1 MFEEI
6 EEESFALREARV
18 LRFWKEQK
26 IFEQS
31 LAHRKKAP
39 LFSTYDG
46 PPFATGLP
54 HYGHLLAGTIKD
66 VVPRYKTMKGYYVPR
81 RFGWDTHGLPV
92 EQEIEKAWQL
102 SGATAIESFGIA
114 RFNEECRKIVLRYVE
129 QWKET
134 VERMGRWVDFS
145 QTYKTMDR
153 SFMES
158 VWWIFKQL
166 YDQGLV
172 YEGLKVMPFSAKLGT
187 PLSNFEAS
195 ENYKDV
201 QDPSI
206 VVAFPLEDS
215 EASLLVW
222 TTTPW
227 TLPSNMAVAL
237 HPDLVY
243 VHVRNEA
250 GSWILAEEALSRWF
264 SVPPEI
270 IQRFQGSEWI
280 GRAYRPPFSYFATLK
295 SQGAFTIIPG
305 SFVTTGEGTGCVH
318 IAPAF
323 GEEDFYAAQAA
334 QIPLVCPVDRN
345 GLFTEEIPDLAGR
358 FVKDCDGDLIRQLQR
373 QGLLFHRST
382 LVHRYPFC
390 WRSDTPL
397 IYRSMTTWFVRVE
410 AIKSRMLALADH
422 IHWTPDHLKE
432 GRFGHWLEGARDWAI
447 SRNRYWGTPIPI
459 WRSSDGEIHVI
470 ESVAELEQL
479 TGHVLED
486 LHRHFVDGLT
496 FVKNGKTF
504 TRIPEV
510 FDCWFESGSMP
521 FAQNHYPFEN
531 QEETDRSFPADFI
544 AEGVDQTRCWFYVLT
559 ILSTALRNQIAF
571 RNVIANGIVLAE
583 DGKKMSKRLKNYPEP
598 SSLLDQY
605 GADAVRLYMLH
616 SPAVRAEDLRFSSQG
631 VELVLR
637 QVLIPLWNAQAFF
650 TTYARIYDWNPS
662 HEVPPSQ
669 EIDRW
674 IVSKIQELTY
684 RIELGMADYDLS
696 RAVDPLVAF
705 VDQLTN
711 WYIRRNRRRF
721 WNDQPSKD
729 RNEAFSTLYR
739 VLLDFCKL
747 LAPFTPFLTEAIYLR
762 LREAHSP
769 ISVHLCDYPSYNPLQ
784 RDVAIEKAMDA
795 VQCVVSLGHSLRKE
809 QKIKVRQP
817 LPAVHLICV
826 HLEDRQA
833 LEQHQDLI
841 AEELNVK
848 AVVFHAQS
856 HQFVSR
862 SVKPNFRVLG
872 KKVGKWM
879 KEVHQQL
886 SSLSDA
892 SLMLLLEGKSIE
904 IPIEAGVIQ
913 IDPADVEITQT
924 ALPGCVAT
932 SIAHMTVALETNI
945 DHALCLEG
953 IAREIVNKINTM
965 RRDQNL
971 AVTDRIA
978 LWIAATPLVLKALH
992 AHQDYVAGEIL
1003 AIQVH
1008 IATHPQATH
1017 WDLNGEPAA
1026 LAIEKIEHKRK
1037 NI

>member
-6 EEESFALREARV
+6 EEESFSLREARI
-18 LRFWKEQK
+18 LQFWKEQH
-26 IFEQS
+26 IFEQT
-31 LAHRKKAP
+31 LAQRKEAP

-92 EQEIEKAWQL
+92 EQEIEKAWAL
-102 SGATAIESFGIA
+102 SGAMAIEAFGIA

-129 QWKET
+129 QWQET

-166 YDQGLV
+166 YDQGLI

-195 ENYKDV
+195 ENYKEV
-201 QDPSI
+201 QDPSL
-206 VVAFPLEDS
+206 VVAFPLEDM

-227 TLPSNMAVAL
+227 TLLSNMAVAL

-243 VHVRNEA
+243 VQVRTSE
-250 GSWILAEEALSRWF
+250 GCWIIAEEALSRWF
-264 SVPPEI
+264 SSSPTIEA
-270 IQRFQGSEWI
+270 RFLGSDWI
-280 GRAYRPPFSYFATLK
+280 GRRYRPPFSHFANQRD
-295 SQGAFTIIPG
+295 QGAFRIIPG
-305 SFVTTGEGTGCVH
+305 SFITTGDGTGCVH
-318 IAPAF
+318 VAPAF

-334 QIPLVCPVDRN
+334 GIPLVCPVDRN
-345 GLFTEEIPDLAGR
+345 GLFTEEVPEFAGR
-358 FVKDCDGDLIRQLQR
+358 FVKDCDGDIARLLQR
-373 QGLLFHRST
+373 QGLIFHRST
-382 LVHRYPFC
+382 LLHRYPFC

-397 IYRSMTTWFVRVE
+397 IYRAMTTWFVRVE
-410 AIKSRMLALADH
+410 TIKARMIELAEQ
-422 IHWTPDHLKE
+422 IHWTPGHLKE
-432 GRFGHWLEGARDWAI
+432 GRFGNWLEGARDWAI

-459 WRSSDGEIHVI
+459 WRSADGEIHVM
-470 ESVAELEQL
+470 ESVAELEKW
-479 TGHVLED
+479 TGVAPED

-496 FVKNGKTF
+496 FEKNGKTF

-521 FAQNHYPFEN
+521 FAQNHYPFEA
-531 QEETDRSFPADFI
+531 QEETDRGFPADFI

-559 ILSTALRNQIAF
+559 VLSTALRDQVAF
-571 RNVIANGIVLAE
+571 KNVIANGIVLAE

-598 SSLLDQY
+598 ASLLEKY

-616 SPAVRAEDLRFSSQG
+616 SPAVRAEDLRFSAQG

-650 TTYARIYDWNPS
+650 TTYARIYDWQP
-662 HEVPPSQ
+662 HETVPLSQ
-669 EIDRW
+669 EIDLW
-674 IVSKIQELTY
+674 IVSKLQALILD
-684 RIELGMADYDLS
+684 IEEGMADYDLS
-696 RAVDPLVAF
+696 RAVDPLVDF

-721 WNDQPSKD
+721 WNDQPSAD
-729 RNEAFSTLYR
+729 RNEAFSTLYS
-739 VLLDFCKL
+739 VLLAFCKL
-747 LAPFTPFLTEAIYLR
+747 LAPFTPFLSEAIYQR
-762 LREAHSP
+762 LHHPSLP
-769 ISVHLCDYPSYNPLQ
+769 SSVHLCDYPSYNPSL
-784 RDVAIEKAMDA
+784 RNPSVEHAMDA
-795 VQCVVSLGHSLRKE
+795 VQCVVSLGHALRKE

-817 LPAVHLICV
+817 LSVVHIVCSAK
-826 HLEDRQA
+826 DREA
-833 LEQHQDLI
+833 LQQHQDLI

-848 AVVFHAQS
+848 RVLFHEEA
-856 HQFVSR
+856 HQFVTR
-862 SVKPNFRVLG
+862 SIKPNFRVLG

-879 KEVHQQL
+879 KEVQQYL
-886 SSLSDA
+886 SSLSEQETHQ
-892 SLMLLLEGKSIE
+892 LLNGQSILVRLKE
-904 IPIEAGVIQ
+904 FEVT
-913 IDPADVEITQT
+913 IDSSDVEISQS

-932 SIAHMTVALETNI
+932 SLPHLTVALETLI
-945 DHALCLEG
+945 DEELSLEG

-965 RRDQNL
+965 RRDQHL
-971 AVTDRIA
+971 AVTDRIR
-978 LWIAATPLVLKALH
+978 LWMATTPRVNQAFARHETYILGEVL
-992 AHQDYVAGEIL
+992 
-1003 AIQVH
+1003 
-1008 IATHPQATH
+1008 ATSVYFESHPQATH

-1026 LAIEKIEHKRK
+1026 LAIQICDR
-1037 NI
+1037 NS